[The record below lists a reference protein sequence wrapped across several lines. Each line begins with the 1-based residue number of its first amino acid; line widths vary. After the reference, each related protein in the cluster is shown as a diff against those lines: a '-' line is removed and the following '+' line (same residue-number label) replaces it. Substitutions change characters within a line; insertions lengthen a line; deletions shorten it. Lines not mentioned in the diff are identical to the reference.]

1 MHLQTFRVRPEICDI
16 ICESDSFESIM
27 YTPPTYF
34 VIFCIIIHGKNDECN
49 GTDRSDAVLFF
60 VLPVIM
66 FALLVIQLYYVIW
79 IVKYV
84 EI

>member
-1 MHLQTFRVRPEICDI
+1 MEKTMNAMEL
-16 ICESDSFESIM
+16 
-27 YTPPTYF
+27 
-34 VIFCIIIHGKNDECN
+34 
-49 GTDRSDAVLFF
+49 DRSDAVLFF

-66 FALLVIQLYYVIW
+66 FALMVIQLYYVIW

>member
-1 MHLQTFRVRPEICDI
+1 MEKMRNAMELTGRMQH
-16 ICESDSFESIM
+16 
-27 YTPPTYF
+27 YF
-34 VIFCIIIHGKNDECN
+34 
-49 GTDRSDAVLFF
+49 L

-66 FALLVIQLYYVIW
+66 FALMVIRLYYVIW

>member
-1 MHLQTFRVRPEICDI
+1 MELTGR
-16 ICESDSFESIM
+16 M
-27 YTPPTYF
+27 LYY
-34 VIFCIIIHGKNDECN
+34 
-49 GTDRSDAVLFF
+49 FF

-66 FALLVIQLYYVIW
+66 FALMVIQLYYVIW

>member
-1 MHLQTFRVRPEICDI
+1 
-16 ICESDSFESIM
+16 M
-27 YTPPTYF
+27 YPRL
-34 VIFCIIIHGKNDECN
+34 FCIIIHGKNEECN

-66 FALLVIQLYYVIW
+66 FALMVIQLYYVIW

>member
-1 MHLQTFRVRPEICDI
+1 MELTGR
-16 ICESDSFESIM
+16 M
-27 YTPPTYF
+27 LYY
-34 VIFCIIIHGKNDECN
+34 
-49 GTDRSDAVLFF
+49 F

-66 FALLVIQLYYVIW
+66 FALMVIQLYYVIW

>member
-1 MHLQTFRVRPEICDI
+1 
-16 ICESDSFESIM
+16 M
-27 YTPPTYF
+27 YIPYF
-34 VIFCIIIHGKNDECN
+34 VIFYVIIHGKNEECN
-49 GTDRSDAVLFF
+49 GTDRSDAALFL

-66 FALLVIQLYYVIW
+66 FALMVIRLYYVIW

>member
-1 MHLQTFRVRPEICDI
+1 M
-16 ICESDSFESIM
+16 CESDSFESIM
-27 YTPPTYF
+27 YSPPTYF
-34 VIFCIIIHGKNDECN
+34 VIFLIIIHGIIDEWN
-49 GTDRSDAVLFF
+49 VTDRSDAVLFF

-66 FALLVIQLYYVIW
+66 FALMVIQLYYVIW

>member
-1 MHLQTFRVRPEICDI
+1 MPEICDT

-27 YTPPTYF
+27 YTPTYF
-34 VIFCIIIHGKNDECN
+34 VTFCIIIHGKNDECN

-66 FALLVIQLYYVIW
+66 FALMVIQLYYVIW